1 MVLNPSEKRKNQRTS
16 DLKTTH
22 IMLKNQ
28 SYQIKDISN
37 TGIGI
42 ILKKDKP
49 QFFLGERIEDI
60 PISLSSGTINI
71 RGVVSHISVA
81 LTQKICGIR
90 FLFLTG
96 EEFKSVMLFKN
107 ERTHQISA

>member
-1 MVLNPSEKRKNQRTS
+1 MALNPSEKRKKKRSS
-16 DLKTTH
+16 DIKPTH
-22 IMLKNQ
+22 IVLKNQ
-28 SYQIKDISN
+28 PYQIKDISN
-37 TGIGI
+37 TGIAI
-42 ILKKDKP
+42 ILKKDQP

-71 RGVVSHISVA
+71 RGVVSHISVT

-90 FLFLTG
+90 FLLTG

-107 ERTHQISA
+107 ERTH

>member
-16 DLKTTH
+16 DLKPTH
-22 IMLKNQ
+22 IMLKNLP
-28 SYQIKDISN
+28 YQIKDISN

-60 PISLSSGTINI
+60 PISLSSGTINV
-71 RGVVSHISVA
+71 RGVVSHISVS

-90 FLFLTG
+90 FFFLTG

-107 ERTHQISA
+107 ERTHQILS

>member
-1 MVLNPSEKRKNQRTS
+1 MVLSLSEKRKNKRTS
-16 DLKTTH
+16 DLKPTH
-22 IMLKNQ
+22 ILLNNQ
-28 SYQIKDISN
+28 PYQIKDISN

-42 ILKKDKP
+42 ILNKDKP

-71 RGVVSHISVA
+71 RGAVSHISVT

-90 FLFLTG
+90 FLFLTAA
-96 EEFKSVMLFKN
+96 EFKAVMLFKN
-107 ERTHQISA
+107 ERTHQILA